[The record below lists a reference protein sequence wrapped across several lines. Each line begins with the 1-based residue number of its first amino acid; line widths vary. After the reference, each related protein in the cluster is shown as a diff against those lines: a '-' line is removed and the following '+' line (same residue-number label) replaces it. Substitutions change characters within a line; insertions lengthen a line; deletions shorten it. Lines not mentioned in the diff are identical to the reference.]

1 MINNIE
7 SPEDEHREEFDSNS
21 NILQSMRIIHNNN
34 YNMEAW
40 IGTII
45 NHEILSTSLRQLQLH
60 PQNDEPNLY
69 INNIRSEFRIILF
82 IIHDNFI
89 CISKRDIQQEI
100 IENIAPEGAQ
110 LINIE
115 LDNINFND
123 NISAD
128 IINLTHFDFTQQ
140 PHLQQRLPIQ
150 LRQALLHHQQPQHR
164 LDHHCDHHH
173 QQQFH
178 QHLLGIREEDGHQQ
192 QEDQQEDEDNFSED
206 EDIEE
211 FSKDNLIEQ
220 LKSQLVHQHLD
231 HQVIQKLLMFLDS

>member
-21 NILQSMRIIHNNN
+21 YILQSMSIIHNNH

-40 IGTII
+40 TGRII
-45 NHEILSTSLRQLQLH
+45 NHEIFSTSLRQLQLL

-69 INNIRSEFRIILF
+69 IDNIRSEFRIILF

-100 IENIAPEGAQ
+100 IDNIAPEGAQ

-128 IINLTHFDFTQQ
+128 IIKLTHFDFIQQ

-150 LRQALLHHQQPQHR
+150 LRQALLHHQPQHR
-164 LDHHCDHHH
+164 LDHHCGHHC
-173 QQQFH
+173 QQQPH
-178 QHLLGIREEDGHQQ
+178 QHLLGIREEDDNQQ
-192 QEDQQEDEDNFSED
+192 QEDQRRRG
-206 EDIEE
+206 
-211 FSKDNLIEQ
+211 Q
-220 LKSQLVHQHLD
+220 LQRRRRYQRVQ
-231 HQVIQKLLMFLDS
+231 QKQPH